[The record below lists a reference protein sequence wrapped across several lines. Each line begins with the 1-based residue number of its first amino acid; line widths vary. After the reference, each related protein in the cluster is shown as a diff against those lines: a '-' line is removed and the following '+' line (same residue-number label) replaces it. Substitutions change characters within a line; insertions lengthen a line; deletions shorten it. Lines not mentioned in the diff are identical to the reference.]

1 MEPVKDDSRPAVSGA
16 AVDAFAE
23 RLKGEIGGSTAYDL
37 ATAAGNGSLRPLT
50 SQVPILSSS
59 VPLAT
64 GSSTPTGSG
73 QQVTWDQ
80 LTKHQQ
86 QLYLQRKEM
95 LQRQQQQQQQLLA
108 ASQAS
113 KKSGGISQGISFGAL
128 MPLLQAHLPP
138 EQNQQLNSLY
148 QKFKQSDNKRRLC
161 ERSKSDC
168 WRSSVG
174 DNYSPY
180 AFEAAAAAA
189 ATTKPTATA
198 FKQLWQPFSHGS
210 SSNCHTGLILQTN
223 A

>member
-1 MEPVKDDSRPAVSGA
+1 MEPVKDDSGPAVSGA

-23 RLKGEIGGSTAYDL
+23 RLKGEIGGSNAYDL

-50 SQVPILSSS
+50 SQAPILTSS

-95 LQRQQQQQQQLLA
+95 LQRQQQQQQLLA

-148 QKFKQSDNKRRLC
+148 QKFK
-161 ERSKSDC
+161 
-168 WRSSVG
+168 
-174 DNYSPY
+174 
-180 AFEAAAAAA
+180 
-189 ATTKPTATA
+189 ATLHP
-198 FKQLWQPFSHGS
+198 L
-210 SSNCHTGLILQTN
+210 
-223 A
+223 

>member
-1 MEPVKDDSRPAVSGA
+1 MNSSWVS
-16 AVDAFAE
+16 
-23 RLKGEIGGSTAYDL
+23 S
-37 ATAAGNGSLRPLT
+37 
-50 SQVPILSSS
+50 
-59 VPLAT
+59 

-95 LQRQQQQQQQLLA
+95 MQRQQQQQQLLA

-148 QKFKQSDNKRRLC
+148 QKFK
-161 ERSKSDC
+161 
-168 WRSSVG
+168 
-174 DNYSPY
+174 
-180 AFEAAAAAA
+180 
-189 ATTKPTATA
+189 ATLHP
-198 FKQLWQPFSHGS
+198 L
-210 SSNCHTGLILQTN
+210 
-223 A
+223 